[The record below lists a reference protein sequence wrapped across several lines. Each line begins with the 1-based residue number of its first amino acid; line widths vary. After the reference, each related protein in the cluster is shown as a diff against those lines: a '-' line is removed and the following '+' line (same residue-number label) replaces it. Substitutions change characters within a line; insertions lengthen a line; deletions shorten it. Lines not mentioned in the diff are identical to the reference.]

1 MNVWNG
7 LDAFP
12 TGREPMAA
20 TIGNFDGIHL
30 GHQAI
35 LASVTG
41 AAKARGI
48 PSLCV
53 TFDPH
58 PLAVVAPSRRPKLL
72 MTRRQKIDAV
82 EACGVDGLLILP
94 FDRELAGLDGPAF
107 FDLLG
112 GRIRFASV
120 HVGRN
125 FRFGHLRASDLHAL
139 EAIGSRSGFAVVG
152 VAPLEVEGETV
163 SSTAVRT
170 AVEEGD
176 VARARAML
184 GRPFEVT
191 GIVVRGEGRG
201 RRLRFPTANVAFENE
216 LVPRRGVYVTD
227 TVAFA
232 TRFPS
237 VTNVGV
243 RPTFDGTTV
252 TVEAHLL
259 DVDEDLYGARV
270 DVRFLARLRDEMRFE
285 GPGQLAD
292 QIARDAAAATSYFAG
307 LSVTRNPA
315 PRLDRAGGA
324 S

>member
-20 TIGNFDGIHL
+20 TIGNFDGVHL

-35 LASVTG
+35 LASVT
-41 AAKARGI
+41 AAARSRVI
-48 PSLCV
+48 PSLCI

-72 MTRRQKIDAV
+72 MTRRQKIDAI
-82 EACGVDGLLILP
+82 EAAGIDGLLILP
-94 FDRELAGLDGPAF
+94 FDRELAALSGEAF
-107 FDLLG
+107 FREELG
-112 GRIRFASV
+112 ARIRFASV
-120 HVGRN
+120 HVGRG
-125 FRFGHLRASDLHAL
+125 FRFGHLRSCDLAAL
-139 EAIGSRSGFAVVG
+139 EAIGAASGFSVVG
-152 VAPLEVEGETV
+152 VPPVEVDGETV
-163 SSTAVRT
+163 SSTAVRQ
-170 AVEEGD
+170 AVEDGE
-176 VARARAML
+176 VVRARAMI

-191 GIVVRGEGRG
+191 GLVVRGEGRG
-201 RRLRFPTANVAFENE
+201 RSLRFPTANVAFENE
-216 LVPRRGVYVTD
+216 MIPRRGVYVTD

-243 RPTFDGTTV
+243 RPTFDGSAV
-252 TVEAHLL
+252 TVESHLL
-259 DVDEDLYGARV
+259 DVEEDLYGVRV

-285 GPGQLAD
+285 GPAQLAD

-307 LSVTRNPA
+307 LSVAR
-315 PRLDRAGGA
+315 R
-324 S
+324 

>member
-12 TGREPMAA
+12 TGREPMVA

-35 LASVTG
+35 LASVTHT
-41 AAKARGI
+41 ARSRGL
-48 PSLCV
+48 PSLCI

-94 FDRELAGLDGPAF
+94 FDREMAALDGPAF

-112 GRIRFASV
+112 ARIRFASV
-120 HVGRN
+120 HVGRG
-125 FRFGHLRASDLHAL
+125 FRFGHLRAADLRAL
-139 EAIGSRSGFAVVG
+139 EAIGAATGFSVTG
-152 VAPLEVEGETV
+152 VAPVEVAGETV
-163 SSTAVRT
+163 SSSAVRQ
-170 AVEEGD
+170 AVEDGD

-184 GRPFEVT
+184 GRPFEMT
-191 GIVVRGEGRG
+191 GTVVRGEGRG
-201 RRLRFPTANVAFENE
+201 RKLRFPTANLAVENE
-216 LVPRRGVYVTD
+216 MVPRRGVYVTESI
-227 TVAFA
+227 ALA
-232 TRFPS
+232 SRFPS

-243 RPTFDGTTV
+243 RPTFQGTTV
-252 TVEAHLL
+252 TVETHLL
-259 DVDEDLYGARV
+259 DVDEDLYGVRL
-270 DVRFLARLRDEMRFE
+270 DVRFLARLRDEMKFE
-285 GPGQLAD
+285 DAAQLAD

-307 LSVTRNPA
+307 LTVAR
-315 PRLDRAGGA
+315 R
-324 S
+324 